1 LWFVAPLTVMVLII
15 AACSSSD
22 DPVSPASTAPA
33 PAPTPTAATAAA
45 PTTSG
50 NAESLTDDEALAVS
64 GAFVDAFNSS
74 DADAVLG
81 LFTSNVALSEKYTGM
96 SVSFEPMDRDCF
108 GQQLA
113 WNLGQGSTF
122 VSPEC
127 AVIEDGVAAEV
138 TVSCEFG
145 WLDAAEKAVDAPPV
159 PTVLTMVVTPDGISQ
174 AAFEYPPEFGVDSF
188 DRWVGD
194 NHSDN
199 SEFVEFRDWNS
210 VAEAEQSGILRAQY
224 VADWAAYL
232 EANDCTYQDLVCG
245 ETRG

>member
-1 LWFVAPLTVMVLII
+1 MWFVAPLTVMILII

-22 DPVSPASTAPA
+22 DPVSPASTEPP
-33 PAPTPTAATAAA
+33 PAPTTTTASTAA
-45 PTTSG
+45 PTTTSG
-50 NAESLTDDEALAVS
+50 VAQSLTDDEALAIS
-64 GAFVDAFNSS
+64 DAYIESFNSG

-96 SVSFEPMDRDCF
+96 SVSFEPMDRASF
-108 GQQLA
+108 EQQLA

-174 AAFEYPPEFGVDSF
+174 AAFEYVPDFGLGSF
-188 DRWVGD
+188 DRWVGV

-199 SEFVEFRDWNS
+199 SEFVEFRDWDS
-210 VAEAEQSGILRAQY
+210 VADAEQSGILRAQY

-232 EANDCTYQDLVCG
+232 EANDCTYQGTC
-245 ETRG
+245 T